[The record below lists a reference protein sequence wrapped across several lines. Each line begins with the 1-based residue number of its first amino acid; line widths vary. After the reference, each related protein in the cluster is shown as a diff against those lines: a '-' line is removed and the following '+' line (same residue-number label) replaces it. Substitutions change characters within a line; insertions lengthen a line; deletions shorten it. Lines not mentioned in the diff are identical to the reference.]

1 LPPASSPVL
10 APRPA
15 PATRPRRRSRAKPK
29 PPRSRLQVMSELK
42 ALGALVYEQ
51 ALLDGTATP
60 QTSVVR
66 WTNRLAMELDVE
78 GAGAPAD
85 YRELLC
91 AIRDINRRAVAD
103 PDRPMVAVPA
113 GT

>member
-1 LPPASSPVL
+1 
-10 APRPA
+10 
-15 PATRPRRRSRAKPK
+15 
-29 PPRSRLQVMSELK
+29 
-42 ALGALVYEQ
+42 
-51 ALLDGTATP
+51 
-60 QTSVVR
+60 VVR